1 MAMSLAFVSGCQRP
15 YEMDYDFALNR
26 DQLRFPKGESKA
38 YFLVYSKSSWTV
50 DFETPVEWARLSRTE
65 GTGNAQV
72 MVMCDANDA
81 ASRGVNIIVTNNDGT
96 TKTIYLSQESVISD
110 WTKDDYVYKLKESKI
125 DLLSKG
131 TSVSVEVDTK
141 IPESMFEGLTY
152 RLEPESAA
160 DWIKDVNAT
169 ASGITC
175 VVNDYVGT
183 EGREAVIGVY
193 FPAAEWDETRIT
205 AFLTISQSAVAPQI
219 ILEDT
224 YSLAPL
230 VNEPVAISLD
240 FNWDTELYSYDY
252 SSFTFSDDSWLE
264 VEKCSFDPVTKSVRV
279 MPTWNRSGQKR
290 TTVLTCVLKDEEG
303 NKVSETSTSLVQDTD
318 INPSDAKALY
328 EGEKYAN
335 CYMIETKLAD
345 TYWFDAK
352 KPDGSLPA
360 DNMASAEIL
369 WQNVTC
375 PLDRALYE
383 DGKVYFRTVSDK
395 SGNAVIVVKDA
406 EGVICWSW
414 HIWVL
419 GEALGTNTFN
429 STSAG
434 VAPYVFMDRNLGA
447 TTRTGTTAAGLHYQY
462 GRKDPFPSA
471 DPANYSSSS
480 NQNRISVSPDNAITT
495 EENQNGVTIDWA
507 IQHPAVYVWGS
518 SAEGAEDWLSSQET
532 GLWGDG
538 TTKSIYDPCPYGW
551 MVPAKNAYRNSDWW
565 NNMLSSGSGVMTV
578 GVGATCKDSNGNE
591 TNYPFS
597 GRWRRT
603 TADTHIAHA
612 GTHCYLWTS
621 TESSGL
627 NEDYKGTWHIRVR
640 NNNGSLSRGEE
651 TNQPRRWGANVRC
664 VKIN

>member
-65 GTGNAQV
+65 GTGNGQV

-96 TKTIYLSQESVISD
+96 TKIIYLSQQSVISEGE
-110 WTKDDYVYKLKESKI
+110 KDEYVYKLKDSKI
-125 DLLSKG
+125 NLLRKG
-131 TSVSVEVDTK
+131 TSVSVGVSTK
-141 IPESMFEGLTY
+141 IPDSMFEGITY

-175 VVNDYVGT
+175 VVDDYVGT
-183 EGREAVIGVY
+183 EGREAVVGVY

-205 AFLTISQSAVAPQI
+205 AFLTISQSPDVAQI

-224 YSLAPL
+224 YSIAPF
-230 VNEPVAISLD
+230 VNDPVSIPLD
-240 FNWDTELYSYDY
+240 FNWDMQQYSYDY
-252 SSFTFSDDSWLE
+252 SSFTFSDDSWLD
-264 VEKCSFDPVTKSVRV
+264 VEKCSFDPVSKSVRV
-279 MPTWNRSGQKR
+279 MPTWNRGGQPR
-290 TTVLTCVLKDEEG
+290 TTVLTCVLKDEVG
-303 NKVSETSTSLVQDTD
+303 NIVNETSTSLVQDT
-318 INPSDAKALY
+318 PKALY
-328 EGEKYAN
+328 EGEKFAN
-335 CYMIETKLAD
+335 CYMVEKTQAV

-360 DNMASAEIL
+360 ENMASAEIL
-369 WQNVTC
+369 WQNVAC
-375 PLDRALYE
+375 PLDRAFYE
-383 DGKVYFRTVSDK
+383 DGRIYFTTVAGK
-395 SGNAVIVVKDA
+395 NGNAVIVVKDA
-406 EGVICWSW
+406 DGVIRWSW

-447 TTRTGTTAAGLHYQY
+447 TTRTGRTAAGLHYQY

-471 DPANYSSSS
+471 DPADYSSTNT
-480 NQNRISVSPDNAITT
+480 NQNRISVTPDDAIGT
-495 EENQNGVTIDWA
+495 EVHEEGVTIDWT
-507 IQHPAVYVWGS
+507 IQHPGVYVWGS
-518 SAEGAEDWLSSQET
+518 VIEQGPEDWLSSQRT
-532 GLWGDG
+532 GLWGNA

-551 MVPAKNAYRNSDWW
+551 KVPAKNAYRNSDWW
-565 NNMLSSGSGVMTV
+565 NNMQSSGSGVMTV
-578 GVGATCKDSNGNE
+578 GVGATCNDSNGKE
-591 TNYPFS
+591 AYYLFS

-603 TADTHIAHA
+603 AADTHIAHA
-612 GTHCYLWTS
+612 GTYCYLWTCS
-621 TESSGL
+621 ESSGL
-627 NEDYKGTWHIRVR
+627 NTDYKGTWHIRVR
-640 NNNGSLSRGEE
+640 DKSGSLSRGEE
-651 TNQPRRWGANVRC
+651 EKQPRRWGANVRC